1 MKKNKITIILSIIL
15 LILIM
20 IIILLMVS
28 IRNKSTFKKPE
39 FDKNAIETIPSDLE
53 YQKKILNV
61 TDNYSIY
68 INPEPVIKNNSIIL
82 NLISLETNNIL
93 VKVRILNKDK
103 IVAETGLIKPG
114 QYLEKVKL
122 DEELNVGDEIVYI
135 IMGYEKDSYLSAGS
149 VKLNTWIVR

>member
-82 NLISLETNNIL
+82 NLISLETNNIYI
-93 VKVRILNKDK
+93 KVRVLNKNKK
-103 IVAETGLIKPG
+103 IAETGLIKPG